1 MRFSVLRR
9 SITGFLEV
17 GVWNRFIGFRVN
29 AVGFSTA
36 LFLDFHQSGI
46 LQLPQGVD
54 RFLPPAVEQ
63 LHYLIDGI
71 VEVNAPIFVCP
82 AVFPGQVCPAQDKG
96 IQYLCFVGQG
106 CECGGFKKE
115 IGKPGKA
122 DRLFRLMDINGVCHI
137 VFCGRLEACFRGQTV
152 VSIACPCS
160 VLAKPCKS
168 RTFQP
173 LTVHSRPPFPFT
185 FCFLPPVNS
194 GGAVRA
200 VFPPVGA
207 WDEHAAADRTAF
219 QVLIPE
225 NLRFQR
231 PVQRQDRPAEPL
243 TADRERNRLRAGAG
257 VPIVKDNAV
266 AVLTATALPAYQ
278 AGRLFPLRRCHA
290 VKGTVRPAFQRRQ
303 VFIGVISHAFPPF
316 CFPLPFSPKR
326 LPAPFL
332 RRVPALARSP
342 QLRDKLSR
350 SDLWTKCP
358 EVGSLR
364 CFPCRGIPFRTVI
377 HFSRCSSSMNYPK
390 STPKRQPVPYI
401 RKVGNPP
408 KKLPISTLSELW

>member
-9 SITGFLEV
+9 TITGFLEV
-17 GVWNRFIGFRVN
+17 GVWNRFIGFGVN

-36 LFLDFHQSGI
+36 LLLDLHQSGI

-54 RFLPPAVEQ
+54 RLLPPAVEQ
-63 LHYLIDGI
+63 FHYLIDGI
-71 VEVNAPIFVCP
+71 VEVNAPIFVRP

-173 LTVHSRPPFPFT
+173 LTVHTRPPFPFT

-194 GGAVRA
+194 GGAVGA
-200 VFPPVGA
+200 VFSPVGFG
-207 WDEHAAADRTAF
+207 DEHTAADRPAF
-219 QVLIPE
+219 QVPAPV

-231 PVQRQDRPAEPL
+231 PGKRQDRPPKPL
-243 TADRERNRLRAGAG
+243 AADRERNGLGAG
-257 VPIVKDNAV
+257 VGIPIVKEHTIP
-266 AVLTATALPAYQ
+266 VLITAALPADQ
-278 AGRLFPLRRCHA
+278 GVCLFPLCRCHA
-290 VKGTVRPAFQRRQ
+290 VKGTVRLALYGRQ
-303 VFIGVISHAFPPF
+303 SFIWVLSHVFPPF
-316 CFPLPFSPKR
+316 
-326 LPAPFL
+326 FL
-332 RRVPALARSP
+332 CRSP
-342 QLRDKLSR
+342 RKGFLPRRRKLRIVRFTASGK
-350 SDLWTKCP
+350 TH
-358 EVGSLR
+358 SL
-364 CFPCRGIPFRTVI
+364 
-377 HFSRCSSSMNYPK
+377 RCSSSPHKAMRLCGDPDNGGVFRRWHAPRTSGHFVPK
-390 STPKRQPVPYI
+390 WLVAVLPLPGYSFSDGHSFF
-401 RKVGNPP
+401 KVQLIDE
-408 KKLPISTLSELW
+408 LP

>member
-71 VEVNAPIFVCP
+71 VEVNAPIFVRP
-82 AVFPGQVCPAQDKG
+82 AVFPGQVCSAQDKG

-115 IGKPGKA
+115 IRKPGKA
-122 DRLFRLMDINGVCHI
+122 DRLFRLMNINRACHS
-137 VFCGRLEACFRGQTV
+137 VFCGRLEARFPRKMILHTTRPGYE
-152 VSIACPCS
+152 
-160 VLAKPCKS
+160 LAKPDKS
-168 RTFQP
+168 RLFFC

-194 GGAVRA
+194 GGAVGA
-200 VFPPVGA
+200 VFSPVGFG
-207 WDEHAAADRTAF
+207 DEHTAADRTAF
-219 QVLIPE
+219 QVPAPV

-231 PVQRQDRPAEPL
+231 PGKRQDRPPKPL
-243 TADRERNRLRAGAG
+243 AADRERNGLGAG
-257 VPIVKDNAV
+257 VGIPIVKEHTIP
-266 AVLTATALPAYQ
+266 VLITAALPADQ
-278 AGRLFPLRRCHA
+278 GVCLFPLCRCHA
-290 VKGTVRPAFQRRQ
+290 VKGTVRLALYGRQ
-303 VFIGVISHAFPPF
+303 SFIWVLFHVFPPF
-316 CFPLPFSPKR
+316 L
-326 LPAPFL
+326 
-332 RRVPALARSP
+332 
-342 QLRDKLSR
+342 LSR
-350 SDLWTKCP
+350 SSRKGFLPHSCG
-358 EVGSLR
+358 V
-364 CFPCRGIPFRTVI
+364 FRRWHAPRTSG
-377 HFSRCSSSMNYPK
+377 HFVPK
-390 STPKRQPVPYI
+390 WLLAVLPLPGYSFSDGYSFF
-401 RKVGNPP
+401 KVQLIDE
-408 KKLPISTLSELW
+408 LP